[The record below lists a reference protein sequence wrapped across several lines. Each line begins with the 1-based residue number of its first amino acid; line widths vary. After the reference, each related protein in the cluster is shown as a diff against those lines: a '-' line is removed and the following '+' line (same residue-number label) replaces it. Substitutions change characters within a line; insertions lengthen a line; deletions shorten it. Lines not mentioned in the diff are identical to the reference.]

1 MINFS
6 NFCNPSIKVIRFAC
20 LIFAVFTFTNLEAQI
35 DAKATKETKSLLQF
49 LKQSSKN
56 GTAFGYQTPTS
67 MGRGWT
73 SDNAKNLKSD
83 MELATGYKPAIYG
96 FDFKKW
102 NFNLNKGWMTYLEQ
116 VKEIYRQGGIITYS
130 WHAQNPIT
138 GKNSKDN
145 EVGNLKNILIYPR
158 ESQSLNL
165 AFDVTPS
172 KYISGLIT
180 EKGVCKANKNEIVS
194 LLKN

>member
-6 NFCNPSIKVIRFAC
+6 NFCSPSIKVIRFAC

-49 LKQSSKN
+49 LKLSSKN

-102 NFNLNKGWMTYLEQ
+102 NFNLKQRLDDRSRT
-116 VKEIYRQGGIITYS
+116 
-130 WHAQNPIT
+130 
-138 GKNSKDN
+138 SKRN
-145 EVGNLKNILIYPR
+145 LSSEVLSLILGMLKIQL
-158 ESQSLNL
+158 Q
-165 AFDVTPS
+165 
-172 KYISGLIT
+172 
-180 EKGVCKANKNEIVS
+180 EKTQKIMKLVI
-194 LLKN
+194 